1 MAISRDIKR
10 KFELVNALSKKN
22 RPSLNDLHLET
33 GIPES
38 TIKRQISALR
48 EEFGMEILFIRG
60 ARGAPGEPGTA
71 GYYMLTNWGIL
82 ERAAFLSRYGKL
94 EQASK

>member
-10 KFELVNALSKKN
+10 KFELVNALSKKAK
-22 RPSLNDLHLET
+22 PSLNDLHLET

-48 EEFGMEILFIRG
+48 EEFGMEICFIRG
-60 ARGAPGEPGTA
+60 GPRRTGRAPGTA
-71 GYYMLTNWGIL
+71 GYYIPTDWGIL
-82 ERAAFLSRYGKL
+82 ERSAFLSRYGKL
-94 EQASK
+94 

>member
-10 KFELVNALSKKN
+10 KFELVNALSKKAK
-22 RPSLNDLHLET
+22 PSLNDLHLET

-48 EEFGMEILFIRG
+48 EEFGMEICFIRG

-71 GYYMLTNWGIL
+71 GYYIPTDWGIL
-82 ERAAFLSRYGKL
+82 ERSAFLSRYGKL
-94 EQASK
+94 